1 MQKTKLIFLSTM
13 MAMLILGSNPTNAQQ
28 LVRVGYS
35 GTGVAKNLHKTIDRA
50 GIWKK
55 RGLDVRL
62 IYFTSGATMAQ
73 AMVGG
78 DLEVADSDV
87 PAMLNAVSAGALD
100 GKLISV
106 YINRF
111 PFAFVVRNEIKT
123 ADDLK
128 GKRLAI
134 SRFGSSS
141 DVTTRMLLRHF
152 KLDPDKDVK
161 IIQAA
166 GTTRLPAMVAG
177 QLDGTLLGTYD
188 VPSLLESGCCRVLV
202 DMLEMPID
210 YARFG
215 QVVPT
220 QLLKTKRDLL
230 LKFAEGLIEG
240 VYVFKTNKE
249 LALAV
254 LKAEGIKGTE
264 YSYPR
269 VAAAMRERPIP
280 EPKGVQA
287 VIDSV
292 KTAKSKVVL
301 AKDVMDGSLI
311 EEIDRSG
318 YTRNY
323 MGSSRALTF
332 QPRNSR
338 IHGLSESRRR
348 LPARSARC

>member
-1 MQKTKLIFLSTM
+1 MKQAILTLLS
-13 MAMLILGSNPTNAQQ
+13 AIVAGALVGSNAHAQQ

-35 GTGVAKNLHKTIDRA
+35 GTGVAKNLHKTIERA

-55 RGLDVRL
+55 RSLEVRL

-78 DLEVADSDV
+78 DLDIADSDV

-106 YINRF
+106 YVNRF
-111 PFAFVVRNEIKT
+111 PFAFVVRNEIRT
-123 ADDLK
+123 PEDLK

-141 DVTTRMLLRHF
+141 DVTTRMLLRLF
-152 KLDPDKDVK
+152 NLDPDKDVR
-161 IIQAA
+161 IIQAT

-188 VPSLLESGCCRVLV
+188 VPALLDSGCCRVLV

-220 QLLKTKRDLL
+220 QLLRTKREMLA
-230 LKFAEGLIEG
+230 KFAEGLIEG
-240 VYVFKTNKE
+240 IYVFKTNKE
-249 LALAV
+249 LALSV
-254 LKAEGIKGTE
+254 LRAEGIKGPE

-280 EPKGVQA
+280 ETKGVQA
-287 VIDSV
+287 VMDSV
-292 KTAKSKVVL
+292 KTPKSKVTL

-311 EEIDRSG
+311 EEIDKSG
-318 YTRNY
+318 YIAKLY
-323 MGSSRALTF
+323 GK
-332 QPRNSR
+332 
-338 IHGLSESRRR
+338 
-348 LPARSARC
+348 

>member
-1 MQKTKLIFLSTM
+1 MKQTIF
-13 MAMLILGSNPTNAQQ
+13 ILLGAIVVALLEGANTNAQQQ

-35 GTGVAKNLHKTIDRA
+35 GTGVAKNLHKTIERA
-50 GIWKK
+50 GLWKK
-55 RGLDVRL
+55 RGLDIRL

-78 DLEVADSDV
+78 DLDIADSDV

-123 ADDLK
+123 PEDLK

-152 KLDPDKDVK
+152 KLDPDKDVR

-188 VPSLLESGCCRVLV
+188 VPTLLESGCCKVLV
-202 DMLEMPID
+202 DLLELPMD

-220 QLLKTKRDLL
+220 NLLKTRRDSY
-230 LKFAEGLIEG
+230 LKFVEGLIEG
-240 VYVFKTNKE
+240 IYVFKTNKE
-249 LALAV
+249 LALSI
-254 LKAEGIKGTE
+254 LRQEGIKGPE

-269 VAAAMRERPIP
+269 VASAMRERPYP
-280 EPKGVQA
+280 EPTGVQA
-287 VIDSV
+287 VLDSV
-292 KTAKSKVVL
+292 KTPKSKVTL
-301 AKDVMDGSLI
+301 AKDVTDPSLV
-311 EEIDRSG
+311 EEIDKSG
-318 YTRNY
+318 YIAKLY
-323 MGSSRALTF
+323 AK
-332 QPRNSR
+332 
-338 IHGLSESRRR
+338 
-348 LPARSARC
+348 

>member
-1 MQKTKLIFLSTM
+1 MSTYPFALSAVEGLRDFHTAWRLKHPSCEEPSMQKTRLIFLSTM
-13 MAMLILGSNPTNAQQ
+13 MAILILGSTPTNAQQ

-78 DLEVADSDV
+78 DLEIADSDV

-220 QLLKTKRDLL
+220 QLAKDE
-230 LKFAEGLIEG
+230 A
-240 VYVFKTNKE
+240 
-249 LALAV
+249 
-254 LKAEGIKGTE
+254 
-264 YSYPR
+264 
-269 VAAAMRERPIP
+269 RPIA
-280 EPKGVQA
+280 KICRGFDRRRVRFQNQQGV
-287 VIDSV
+287 
-292 KTAKSKVVL
+292 
-301 AKDVMDGSLI
+301 GPH
-311 EEIDRSG
+311 RS
-318 YTRNY
+318 
-323 MGSSRALTF
+323 
-332 QPRNSR
+332 Q
-338 IHGLSESRRR
+338 SRRR
-348 LPARSARC
+348 QRLGV

>member
-1 MQKTKLIFLSTM
+1 M
-13 MAMLILGSNPTNAQQ
+13 
-28 LVRVGYS
+28 
-35 GTGVAKNLHKTIDRA
+35 
-50 GIWKK
+50 
-55 RGLDVRL
+55 
-62 IYFTSGATMAQ
+62 
-73 AMVGG
+73 
-78 DLEVADSDV
+78 
-87 PAMLNAVSAGALD
+87 
-100 GKLISV
+100 
-106 YINRF
+106 
-111 PFAFVVRNEIKT
+111 
-123 ADDLK
+123 
-128 GKRLAI
+128 
-134 SRFGSSS
+134 
-141 DVTTRMLLRHF
+141 
-152 KLDPDKDVK
+152 K

-249 LALAV
+249 LALTV
-254 LKAEGIKGTE
+254 LKAEGVKGSE

-269 VAAAMRERPIP
+269 VAAAMRERPFP
-280 EPKGVQA
+280 ETKGVQA
-287 VIDSV
+287 VLDSV

-318 YTRNY
+318 YIAKLY
-323 MGSSRALTF
+323 GK
-332 QPRNSR
+332 
-338 IHGLSESRRR
+338 
-348 LPARSARC
+348 

>member
-1 MQKTKLIFLSTM
+1 MQKST
-13 MAMLILGSNPTNAQQ
+13 AIMLIAIVSTLLTESTVSAQQ

-35 GTGVAKNLHKTIDRA
+35 GTGVAKNLHKTIERA
-50 GIWKK
+50 GLWKK

-78 DLEVADSDV
+78 DLDIADSDV

-111 PFAFVVRNEIKT
+111 PFAFVVRNDVKT
-123 ADDLK
+123 AEDLK
-128 GKRLAI
+128 GKQLAI

-141 DVTTRMLLRHF
+141 DVTTRMLLRQF
-152 KLDPDKDVK
+152 NLDPDKDVR

-166 GTTRLPAMVAG
+166 GTTRVPAMVSG
-177 QLDGTLLGTYD
+177 QIHGTLLGTYD
-188 VPSLLESGCCRVLV
+188 VPVVTDSGCCRVFI

-220 QLLKTKRDLL
+220 QLLRTKRELL
-230 LKFAEGLIEG
+230 AKFAEGLIEG
-240 VYVFKTNKE
+240 IYVFKTNKE
-249 LALAV
+249 LALSV
-254 LKAEGIKGTE
+254 LRTEGIKSPE

-280 EPKGVQA
+280 EAKGVQA
-287 VIDSV
+287 VMDSV
-292 KTAKSKVVL
+292 KTPKSKVTL

-311 EEIDRSG
+311 EEIDRTG
-318 YTRNY
+318 YITKLY
-323 MGSSRALTF
+323 GK
-332 QPRNSR
+332 
-338 IHGLSESRRR
+338 
-348 LPARSARC
+348 